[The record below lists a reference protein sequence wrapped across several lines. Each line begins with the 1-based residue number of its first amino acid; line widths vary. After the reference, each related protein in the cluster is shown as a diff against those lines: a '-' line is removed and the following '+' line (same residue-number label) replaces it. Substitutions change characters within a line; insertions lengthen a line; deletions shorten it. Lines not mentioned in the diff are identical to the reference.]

1 MSKISLECLIKKFK
15 LNSCPIKKY
24 KEFPLLERNLNLQM
38 SASVRNRKII
48 IQISAGNCKSTPS
61 FRPK

>member
-1 MSKISLECLIKKFK
+1 MSKIFLEVSIKKFK
-15 LNSCPIKKY
+15 FNCCPTKKY

-38 SASVRNRKII
+38 SASVRNRKIV